1 MKKEVIFMLLT
12 IPSGYVIAQ
21 SSIKEVTAATRRSNQ
36 EITVNQYHF
45 ISDRDDTINIR
56 IVDPRGEIISVPVKN
71 RAVLISEPV
80 PFNLNTSYWRR
91 GEYQIVVESRN
102 GRRTVKR
109 IEVRASG

>member
-1 MKKEVIFMLLT
+1 MKKESILIFLTML
-12 IPSGYVIAQ
+12 SGYAIAQ
-21 SSIKEVTAATRRSNQ
+21 SSIKEVAAATRRSNPK
-36 EITVNQYHF
+36 ITVNQYQF

-71 RAVLISEPV
+71 RAVLTSEPV

-109 IEVRASG
+109 IEVRTSG